1 MSGIFLPDSW
11 SRDCSAVG
19 NDSVKVLPRFNSSF
33 FDDVL
38 DNTNEKAR
46 RVGY

>member
-33 FDDVL
+33 FVDVL
-38 DNTNEKAR
+38 YDTNEKAHK
-46 RVGY
+46 VGY